1 MPVRLTG
8 LLLSVFCLGTAEYM
22 IAGLLPDLAQS
33 LAVSIPAAGLLVTGY
48 ALTVVV
54 GGPLLTLATSRL
66 PRKSLMLALMVVFAA
81 GNCAAALAP
90 SFPVLLAARVVSAL
104 AHCTLF
110 ALALVL
116 ANRLVAPEKSA
127 SAVAMV
133 AVSLNLATI
142 LGVPLGI
149 AVAELWSWRASFWG
163 VAALTVVGA
172 LFAAVTVPRD
182 QARGGG
188 AASEL
193 RVLGNRR
200 VRQSV
205 LITVLGTAGGYLAY
219 TFVAP
224 LLTEVGGFSSAAV
237 SPLLLVF
244 GAGSLLGS
252 VLGGRL
258 ADRAL
263 MPSLTGLLALLVATI
278 TLFGAVVAVP
288 ALAVGALFL
297 FGLAFFSIVPA
308 LGARVMAAAATDAP
322 TLAVAVNIAAFNASI
337 AFASW
342 AGGRLLDAGLSLR
355 ETVFVGAAIT
365 AVGFVVSYRQW
376 RGEEAASG
384 QGDRSTLT
392 PGRADVVPG

>member
-22 IAGLLPDLAQS
+22 IAGLLPDLARS

-48 ALTVVV
+48 ALTVVI

-81 GNCAAALAP
+81 GNVAAALAP
-90 SFPVLLAARVVSAL
+90 SFPVLLAARVVSAF

-116 ANRLVAPEKSA
+116 ANRLAPPEKSA
-127 SAVAMV
+127 SSVAMV

-149 AVAELWSWRASFWG
+149 AVADLWSWRASFWG
-163 VAALTVVGA
+163 VAGLTVVGA
-172 LFAAVTVPRD
+172 LCAAVTVPGN
-182 QARGGG
+182 QPLGGG

-224 LLTEVGGFSSAAV
+224 LLTSVGGFSPSAV

-244 GAGSLLGS
+244 GTGSLLGS

-263 MPSLTGLLALLVATI
+263 MPSLTGLLAVLGVTI
-278 TLFGAVVAVP
+278 ALFGAVVAVP
-288 ALAVGALFL
+288 VLAVGALFL
-297 FGLAFFSIVPA
+297 FGLAFFAIVPA
-308 LGARVMAAAATDAP
+308 LGARVMAAASTDAP

-337 AFASW
+337 AVASW
-342 AGGRLLDAGLSLR
+342 AGGWLLDAGLSLR
-355 ETVFVGAAIT
+355 GTVFVGAAIT
-365 AVGFVVSYRQW
+365 ALGFVVSYRQW
-376 RGEEAASG
+376 RTEDA
-384 QGDRSTLT
+384 T
-392 PGRADVVPG
+392 PGLDDGSALAARPADVVPG